1 MFDDLLLL
9 KKGGQVT
16 YHGPLGK
23 DSRTLIGFF
32 ESKGAT
38 PIELG
43 DNPANWILRVMQ
55 DEKMGDL
62 ANMYKDSV
70 EFVGLQEELATI
82 AASPEPDTMIEYDSE
97 FATSRTTPD
106 SLLNHIHFHSI
117 LASLRPSPTANND
130 VNDGTT
136 TFETAGDTSPSISSD
151 EPKTVE
157 RVELPIDKHEEMIL
171 ENIQRNRVTI
181 IHGET
186 GCGKSS
192 RVPIMLLQ
200 APPPDPS
207 LPHIKFFMSQ
217 PRRIAAK
224 ALVER
229 VRSCEPDHRDKF
241 ALRMGHG
248 WKEYES
254 NKTQA

>member
-186 GCGKSS
+186 GCGQRPS
-192 RVPIMLLQ
+192 RDVSTVLPFIKIATFRIPILATALHRLSGTERHMK
-200 APPPDPS
+200 PS
-207 LPHIKFFMSQ
+207 LSTPTKN
-217 PRRIAAK
+217 
-224 ALVER
+224 L
-229 VRSCEPDHRDKF
+229 
-241 ALRMGHG
+241 
-248 WKEYES
+248 
-254 NKTQA
+254 